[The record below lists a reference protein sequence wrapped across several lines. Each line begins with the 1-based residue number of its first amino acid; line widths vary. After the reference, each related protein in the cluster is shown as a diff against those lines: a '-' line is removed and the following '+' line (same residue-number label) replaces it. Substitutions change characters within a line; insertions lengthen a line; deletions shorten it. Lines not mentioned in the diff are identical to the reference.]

1 MLTPILLSLLGFF
14 ISPLFMLTQDSSL
27 KRVAMMACL
36 VRREKEG
43 GGSSG
48 ETVVMVKAGAIDV

>member
-1 MLTPILLSLLGFF
+1 MFTPIFLSLLDFF
-14 ISPLFMLTQDSSL
+14 ISLLFMLTQDSSL
-27 KRVAMMACL
+27 ACL

-48 ETVVMVKAGAIDV
+48 KTVVMVKAGAIDV